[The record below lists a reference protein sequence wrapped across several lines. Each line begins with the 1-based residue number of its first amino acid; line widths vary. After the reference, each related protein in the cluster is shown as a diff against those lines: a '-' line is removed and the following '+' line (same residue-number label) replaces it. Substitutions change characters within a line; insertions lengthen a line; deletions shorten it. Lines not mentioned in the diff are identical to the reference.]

1 MNKDNNLEHEFL
13 HLRPGDEVAPTFMG
27 GQTLRAR
34 RRLFLLSGLV
44 ALAVFAGLYVFVESR
59 LFTALDDWSRA
70 ARLATLVSEMEKGI
84 ANARAEE
91 KSFLLKKD
99 PAIADGFGIH
109 LKSVSNALA
118 RLSRMPE
125 TAAMRKQIATLR
137 DGLGQYDELFAKLVA
152 SETALGLTDGTGLS
166 RDLQNATEDLQA
178 KFSTAGYANLAGQI
192 SRINQEGKETLL
204 SGYKKGV
211 EEIQKRYQTLIVFM
225 QETKIPKKRK
235 VVLQDLLKQHETTLL
250 AMINSRFNFAEETQ
264 RFDDLVAYLKPSTDA
279 LAGFASSRRDEAALA
294 LDSLKTVSRSV
305 ISAGGAAAVIVLM
318 LIGLAVI
325 RSMTTPLRDLAAVA
339 GRLAD
344 GDRGVTIPARANKC
358 SIGVVARALDNWVRD
373 LSDLEKVRQ
382 ELEQTRSRLKD
393 ALDDLEDQDRIATAA
408 ARAALLSE
416 EAEEAPP
423 PLPAGPIPDP
433 MPAADLPSEIT
444 RGGPI
449 SSVSRQLASFSQYV
463 TAAADDVERTEALI
477 NGLDDASRQ
486 IEDMSTLVMAIRDQT
501 NLLAF
506 RSGPKDDGPDNLVIL
521 SAEDKEPVEQSRF
534 PDVDMAKRFD
544 AIRDATERAERTT
557 GAVRNTMADVTRM
570 AQEIA
575 ATALV
580 QALEATTKLLTQSEY
595 LQHMLDDVISKVKP
609 VGADKKEKSGE
620 DSSAKKNAEDD
631 KGTPLKKA

>member
-1 MNKDNNLEHEFL
+1 
-13 HLRPGDEVAPTFMG
+13 
-27 GQTLRAR
+27 
-34 RRLFLLSGLV
+34 
-44 ALAVFAGLYVFVESR
+44 
-59 LFTALDDWSRA
+59 
-70 ARLATLVSEMEKGI
+70 
-84 ANARAEE
+84 
-91 KSFLLKKD
+91 
-99 PAIADGFGIH
+99 
-109 LKSVSNALA
+109 
-118 RLSRMPE
+118 
-125 TAAMRKQIATLR
+125 
-137 DGLGQYDELFAKLVA
+137 
-152 SETALGLTDGTGLS
+152 
-166 RDLQNATEDLQA
+166 
-178 KFSTAGYANLAGQI
+178 
-192 SRINQEGKETLL
+192 
-204 SGYKKGV
+204 
-211 EEIQKRYQTLIVFM
+211 
-225 QETKIPKKRK
+225 
-235 VVLQDLLKQHETTLL
+235 
-250 AMINSRFNFAEETQ
+250 
-264 RFDDLVAYLKPSTDA
+264 
-279 LAGFASSRRDEAALA
+279 
-294 LDSLKTVSRSV
+294 
-305 ISAGGAAAVIVLM
+305 
-318 LIGLAVI
+318 
-325 RSMTTPLRDLAAVA
+325 
-339 GRLAD
+339 
-344 GDRGVTIPARANKC
+344 
-358 SIGVVARALDNWVRD
+358 
-373 LSDLEKVRQ
+373 
-382 ELEQTRSRLKD
+382 
-393 ALDDLEDQDRIATAA
+393 
-408 ARAALLSE
+408 
-416 EAEEAPP
+416 
-423 PLPAGPIPDP
+423 

-631 KGTPLKKA
+631 KGTPPKKA

>member
-13 HLRPGDEVAPTFMG
+13 HLCPGDEVAPTFMG

-631 KGTPLKKA
+631 KGTPPKKA